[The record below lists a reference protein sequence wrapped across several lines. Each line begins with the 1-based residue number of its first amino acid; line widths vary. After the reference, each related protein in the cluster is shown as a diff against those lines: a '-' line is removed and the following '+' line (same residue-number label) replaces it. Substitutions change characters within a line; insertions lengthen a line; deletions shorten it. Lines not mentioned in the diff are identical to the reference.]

1 MNPVDA
7 FFPPVIYC
15 ACDVDERFPQ
25 TFTILCMEGKRNAK
39 GLVGKG
45 IIALH
50 SVLDLC
56 GRAVLCKGQRI
67 QPVTITIFTD
77 VNGNKYYNH
86 ILPSEDM
93 KYK

>member
-1 MNPVDA
+1 MKPVDV
-7 FFPPVIYC
+7 PPVVYC
-15 ACDVDERFPQ
+15 ACEMDERFSQ
-25 TFTILCMEGKRNAK
+25 TSTDFVYGGKRNAK

-50 SVLDLC
+50 GVLDLC